1 MDNDKIVLWATKAQM
16 DASSADENCRVPHFD
31 DVTLE
36 ELEAFAKL
44 VADAEAKRMQDE
56 GMVTV
61 GHMRE
66 QVAKERE
73 ACAAE
78 CERMIMYPGGRQ
90 VSAAHQNVWAAA
102 KAIRERGQ

>member
-1 MDNDKIVLWATKAQM
+1 MEREQITKWAFEAGM
-16 DASSADENCRVPHFD
+16 EWMPADEHCRVPHFD
-31 DVTLE
+31 EVTLE

-44 VADAEAKRMQDE
+44 VADAEAKRIHDE

-73 ACAAE
+73 ACAMV
-78 CERMIMYPGGRQ
+78 CETHPPTTTPTW
-90 VSAAHQNVWAAA
+90 VSYAT
-102 KAIRERGQ
+102 AIRARGQ